1 MPANRGRFGP
11 PEVFVARKATEPRW
25 VSHRGPQPKEVSPL
39 RDALLALCAYVVT
52 IVLVTRR

>member
-1 MPANRGRFGP
+1 MVVRPGRYGIEDP
-11 PEVFVARKATEPRW
+11 GGIPR
-25 VSHRGPQPKEVSPL
+25 RDQDQKEVSRM